1 MSHFFYGHI
10 HQTLNYRLRIF
21 GTILASIDS
30 ERLLKLGG
38 RIMKTT
44 KSQSSRNVL
53 SKEKAQWIYQKM
65 LEIRKFEDKVHEI
78 FASGVLPG
86 FVHLYSG
93 EEAVAVGVCAH
104 LNDKDYITSTHRG
117 HGHCIAKGCDLKGMM
132 AEIYGKATGLCKGKG
147 GSMHIADLDKGMLG
161 ANGIVGGGFPLA
173 CGAALTAKYK
183 KTNNVSV
190 CFFGDGANNHGT
202 FHEGINL
209 AAAWK
214 LPVVFVAEN
223 NGYAEATPFTYASSC
238 KTIADRAIAYNIPGI
253 RVDGKDL
260 LAVYQAA
267 EEAVKRARNGEGPT
281 IIECITY
288 RNYGHF
294 EGDAQTYKPE
304 QEKKQHLTEKDAIV
318 LYKQYLLDQNLF
330 TQEELSSLE
339 KSVEDAVKEAV
350 KFSEE
355 SPYPSAS
362 ELLTDVYVSY

>member
-1 MSHFFYGHI
+1 ME
-10 HQTLNYRLRIF
+10 TLK
-21 GTILASIDS
+21 AS
-30 ERLLKLGG
+30 ELQL
-38 RIMKTT
+38 
-44 KSQSSRNVL
+44 SR
-53 SKEKAQWIYQKM
+53 EKAHWMIQKM
-65 LEIRKFEDKVHEI
+65 FEIRKFEDKVHEV
-78 FASGVLPG
+78 FATGILPG
-86 FVHLYSG
+86 FVHLYAG

-104 LNDKDYITSTHRG
+104 LNNEDTITSTHRG

-183 KTNNVSV
+183 KTRNVSV

-223 NGYAEATPFTYASSC
+223 NGYAEATPFSYASSC
-238 KTIADRAIAYNIPGI
+238 KTIADRAISYNIPGV
-253 RVDGKDL
+253 RVDGKDVV
-260 LAVYQAA
+260 AVYQAA
-267 EEAVKRARNGEGPT
+267 KEAVERARNGEGPT
-281 IIECITY
+281 LIECVTY

-294 EGDAQTYKPE
+294 EGDAQTYKAEKEKAE
-304 QEKKQHLTEKDAIV
+304 QLNEKDAI
-318 LYKQYLLDQNLF
+318 LQFKKYLIEQNLM
-330 TQEELSSLE
+330 TESVIDSLE
-339 KSVEDAVKEAV
+339 QKVDNEITEAV

-355 SPYPSAS
+355 SPYPDSS